1 MTVLRMTSS
10 PMTSPSTSPSSPEH
24 AQALEPSS
32 RTSSTHQ
39 PLSFSVAALL
49 ADTKKS
55 NNRAV
60 LLESASCP
68 LVISSKTSVVYH
80 PSPSSSPISSSLSY
94 SSGNSQLHRQPLFP
108 RISLSNHHHHH
119 HNNNNNQSP
128 STVVNSF
135 YTTSRTQS
143 PDGVSDS
150 SCSDSIRVTNNLSPV
165 EKLSATVSSN
175 GNIMASSTTDGRSTH
190 LIISRKSTSSPSS
203 SLSPNTGCSIRFN
216 DRPRSIQLSTSDML
230 VGSQSPRS
238 SHEER
243 HSRCSEL
250 DMEEEDDDEGCLVDV
265 EDLEQ
270 QKSSSPTP
278 VRPMPGYVGGFSTLG
293 SILGLPTSLHPAVWG
308 GTGPTHRSVAATV
321 AAAAAAASYFPAH
334 FTHHAPLNEHGEP
347 AKIKCNLR
355 KHKPNR
361 KPRTP
366 FTTQQLLALEKKFRE
381 RQYLSVA
388 ERAEFSSSLHLT
400 ETQVKIWF
408 QNRRAKAK
416 RLQEAEIEKL
426 RMSAVRQHHNS
437 LYGAHHGLLGPA
449 AALYPVGMLS
459 HPAAGIPPH
468 HTVAP
473 HPARE

>member
-24 AQALEPSS
+24 AQALEQASS
-32 RTSSTHQ
+32 RSSSSSTRQ

-49 ADTKKS
+49 ADTKKT
-55 NNRAV
+55 NNRQ
-60 LLESASCP
+60 LQ
-68 LVISSKTSVVYH
+68 LVFDEKEKDKKEGVVEMNQSTPQQQLSVSDMFMVG
-80 PSPSSSPISSSLSY
+80 SQSPISSS
-94 SSGNSQLHRQPLFP
+94 
-108 RISLSNHHHHH
+108 
-119 HNNNNNQSP
+119 
-128 STVVNSF
+128 
-135 YTTSRTQS
+135 
-143 PDGVSDS
+143 
-150 SCSDSIRVTNNLSPV
+150 
-165 EKLSATVSSN
+165 
-175 GNIMASSTTDGRSTH
+175 
-190 LIISRKSTSSPSS
+190 
-203 SLSPNTGCSIRFN
+203 
-216 DRPRSIQLSTSDML
+216 
-230 VGSQSPRS
+230 
-238 SHEER
+238 HEER
-243 HSRCSEL
+243 QSRCSEL
-250 DMEEEDDDEGCLVDV
+250 DMEEDDDDEGCLVDV

-270 QKSSSPTP
+270 QKSKSPTP
-278 VRPMPGYVGGFSTLG
+278 VRPMPAYVTGFSTLG
-293 SILGLPTSLHPAVWG
+293 SILGLPASLHPSVWG
-308 GTGPTHRSVAATV
+308 TTGQTSHHRSVAATV
-321 AAAAAAASYFPAH
+321 AAAAAAASYFPSH
-334 FTHHAPLNEHGEP
+334 FSHHAPLNEHGEP

-437 LYGAHHGLLGPA
+437 LYGGHHGLLGPA

-459 HPAAGIPPH
+459 HPAVGISPH
-468 HTVAP
+468 HTVSP
-473 HPARE
+473 HSARE

>member
-24 AQALEPSS
+24 AQALEQASS
-32 RTSSTHQ
+32 RSSSSSTRQ

-49 ADTKKS
+49 ADTKKT
-55 NNRAV
+55 NNRQLQLV
-60 LLESASCP
+60 FDEKEKDKKDKKEGTCSSSSLSCP
-68 LVISSKTSVVYH
+68 LVVSSKKLSVVYH
-80 PSPSSSPISSSLSY
+80 PSPSSSPISSSSSSMVSY
-94 SSGNSQLHRQPLFP
+94 SSPTSQFHRQPLFP
-108 RISLSNHHHHH
+108 RISLLSSNNHKSFTTTVNSYY
-119 HNNNNNQSP
+119 NNNNNNNNRNTHSP
-128 STVVNSF
+128 TDEIDG
-135 YTTSRTQS
+135 Q
-143 PDGVSDS
+143 DGVISDS
-150 SCSDSIRVTNNLSPV
+150 SY
-165 EKLSATVSSN
+165 
-175 GNIMASSTTDGRSTH
+175 M
-190 LIISRKSTSSPSS
+190 
-203 SLSPNTGCSIRFN
+203 F
-216 DRPRSIQLSTSDML
+216 M
-230 VGSQSPRS
+230 VGSQSPISS

-243 HSRCSEL
+243 QSRCSEL
-250 DMEEEDDDEGCLVDV
+250 DMEEDDDDDDEGCLVDV

-270 QKSSSPTP
+270 QKSKSPTP
-278 VRPMPGYVGGFSTLG
+278 VRPMPAYVTGFSTLG
-293 SILGLPTSLHPAVWG
+293 SILGLPASLHPSVWG
-308 GTGPTHRSVAATV
+308 TTGQTSHHRSVAATV
-321 AAAAAAASYFPAH
+321 AAAAAAAAASYFPSH
-334 FTHHAPLNEHGEP
+334 FSHHAPLNEHGEP

-437 LYGAHHGLLGPA
+437 LYGGHHGLLGPA

-459 HPAAGIPPH
+459 HPAVGISPH
-468 HTVAP
+468 HTVSP
-473 HPARE
+473 HSARE